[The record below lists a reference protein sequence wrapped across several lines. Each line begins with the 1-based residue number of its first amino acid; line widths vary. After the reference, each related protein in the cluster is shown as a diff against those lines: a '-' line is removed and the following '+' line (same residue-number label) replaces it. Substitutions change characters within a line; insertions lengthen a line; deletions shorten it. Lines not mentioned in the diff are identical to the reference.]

1 MIPGMNPRQMQGM
14 MKKLGIQQKEI
25 DAEEVVIKL
34 RDSRELVIKN
44 PQVSKINMMG
54 QETFQIIGDYEERE
68 KGFDEKDVQMVMEQ
82 ASCSKKDALE
92 ALKKSDGDIAK
103 AIVHAQK

>member
-25 DAEEVVIKL
+25 DAEEVIIKL
-34 RDSRELVIKN
+34 KESEIVIKN

-54 QETFQIIGDYEERE
+54 QETFQVIGEAEERE
-68 KGFDEKDVQMVMEQ
+68 KGFEEGDVVMVMEQ
-82 ASCSKKDALE
+82 ASCSRKEAIE
-92 ALKKSDGDIAK
+92 ALRKSDGDIAK